1 MRLARL
7 QTSAGPRLAIESD
20 GSWREL
26 ELEHSDLTRALQE
39 GDGDAF
45 QLGGEAPL
53 ISSAPSFLAP
63 LRPGKVIAIGLNYM
77 DHVRESGVE
86 PPPRPLVFAKFP
98 STVIGPEQPILLNP
112 AVAER
117 VDWEGELALIVGRPL
132 SKATP
137 EEALE
142 AVFGYTI
149 ANDVSARDVQFG
161 DGQWIR
167 GKNLDTFCPLGPV
180 VVGAAD
186 LPDPQDTMLRTAV
199 NGETVQS
206 ASTAEMIFP
215 IAELLSFCSQ
225 SLALEPGDVMLTGTP
240 WGCGEFM
247 EPQRSLLH
255 GDVVEISIDGIGT
268 LRNPVLD
275 PSL

>member
-20 GSWREL
+20 EGWREL
-26 ELEHSDLTRALQE
+26 ELDHSDLTRALRE
-39 GDGDAF
+39 SDSDAF
-45 QLGGEAPL
+45 HLNGESPL

-98 STVIGPEQPILLNP
+98 STVIGPEQPIVLNP

-137 EEALE
+137 EEAIE

-149 ANDVSARDVQFG
+149 ANDVSARDVQFA

-180 VVGAAD
+180 VVSPTD
-186 LPDPQDTMLRTAV
+186 LPDPQDTMLRTTV

-225 SLALEPGDVMLTGTP
+225 SFALEPGDVMLTGTP